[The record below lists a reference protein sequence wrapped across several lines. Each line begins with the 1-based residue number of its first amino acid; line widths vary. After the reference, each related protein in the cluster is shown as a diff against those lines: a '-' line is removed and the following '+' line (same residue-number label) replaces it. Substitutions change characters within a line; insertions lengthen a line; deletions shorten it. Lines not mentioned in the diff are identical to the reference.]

1 MMSVF
6 EVTTRISPKWLE
18 RKTKHELASIIFA
31 NIDRIDLFASASNSE
46 CDQSVLSAAAPQ
58 MYEALKAYEAL
69 EDQRM
74 YCEECEDQLE
84 RAPETCG
91 ECFPFAY
98 DARCKIRA
106 VIAKVE
112 GK

>member
-1 MMSVF
+1 M
-6 EVTTRISPKWLE
+6 
-18 RKTKHELASIIFA
+18 
-31 NIDRIDLFASASNSE
+31 
-46 CDQSVLSAAAPQ
+46 LSAAAPQ

-74 YCEECEDQLE
+74 HCEECEDQLE

-91 ECFPFAY
+91 ECFPFAD